1 MGLICKYCGKEIGNA
16 GCLTLHERRCKKN
29 PNYKPTEKQQLKL
42 NKKLNKQKYIC
53 SDETKEKISKSRKK
67 WLSEHKEQH
76 VWKRNTKFK
85 SVPCEN
91 VKQFLIDNNINFV
104 PEYTPFED
112 VNYCIDIAFP
122 HEKIG
127 IEINGNQHYD
137 KNGNLTQYYQQR
149 HNLFIERGW
158 ELYEVYYTKCFDR
171 NNSFFKSLLNLNI
184 KNENCSEY
192 IKEQKLRKNKRFIKL
207 EILKQEQEQKRIDE
221 FNYRR
226 NILINAHKNSN
237 IDFSKSGW
245 SKKLYIWLLNRNEL
259 FTKMIF
265 RAIKFYYPEFFE
277 DNIWT
282 RKGTVMPG

>member
-1 MGLICKYCGKEIGNA
+1 MVLICKYCGKEIGNA
-16 GCLTLHERRCKKN
+16 GCLALHERRCKKN

-67 WLSEHKEQH
+67 WLFEHKEQH

-91 VKQFLIDNNINFV
+91 VKQFLTDNNINFV

-137 KNGNLTQYYQQR
+137 KNGNLSQYYQQR
-149 HNLFIERGW
+149 HDLFIERGW
-158 ELYEVYYTKCFDR
+158 KLYEVHYTKCFDI
-171 NNSFFKSLLNLNI
+171 NNSFFKSLLNLNL

-192 IKEQKLRKNKRFIKL
+192 IKEQKLRKNKRSI
-207 EILKQEQEQKRIDE
+207 ERERLKQEQEQKKIDE

-259 FTKMIF
+259 FNKMIF

>member
-1 MGLICKYCGKEIGNA
+1 MVLICKYCGKQIGNA
-16 GCLTLHERRCKKN
+16 GCLKLHERRCKKN

-122 HEKIG
+122 HKKMG

-149 HNLFIERGW
+149 HDLFIERRW
-158 ELYEVYYTKCFDR
+158 ELYEVHYTKCFDI
-171 NNSFFKSLLNLNI
+171 NNSFFKSLLNLNL
-184 KNENCSEY
+184 KNEDCSEY
-192 IKEQKLRKNKRFIKL
+192 IKEQNLRKNKRFIEH
-207 EILKQEQEQKRIDE
+207 EILKQEQEQKKIDE

-237 IDFSKSGW
+237 I
-245 SKKLYIWLLNRNEL
+245 
-259 FTKMIF
+259 
-265 RAIKFYYPEFFE
+265 
-277 DNIWT
+277 
-282 RKGTVMPG
+282 